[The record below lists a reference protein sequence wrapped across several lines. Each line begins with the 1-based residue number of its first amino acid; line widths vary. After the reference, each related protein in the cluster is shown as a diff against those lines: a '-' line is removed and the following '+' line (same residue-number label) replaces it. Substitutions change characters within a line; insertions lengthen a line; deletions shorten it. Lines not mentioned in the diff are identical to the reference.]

1 MEIKACRTLDKDLLM
16 SKPEP
21 AKERSILDF
30 CADIVRKVSSLKIAC
45 DFAIKATELL
55 IRDNYVRINVSRRL
69 TAREIKSFRKEE
81 IYREIDKLSDLV
93 KLFNILYIGI
103 AYGGIEKKFA
113 QNVLKFIEDNGP
125 NHRYDMVTIE
135 ATKNNNEI
143 KFLT

>member
-1 MEIKACRTLDKDLLM
+1 M
-16 SKPEP
+16 SEP
-21 AKERSILDF
+21 ANERSIFDL
-30 CADIVRKVSSLKIAC
+30 CAEIVRKVSSLKIAC

-81 IYREIDKLSDLV
+81 IYKEIDRLIDLV

-103 AYGGIEKKFA
+103 AYGGIEKNFA
-113 QNVLKFIEDNGP
+113 KTVLKFIEDNGP
-125 NHRYDMVTIE
+125 NHRYDRVTVE
-135 ATKNNNEI
+135 AAKDNNEI

>member
-1 MEIKACRTLDKDLLM
+1 M

-21 AKERSILDF
+21 AKERSILDLG
-30 CADIVRKVSSLKIAC
+30 AEIVKKVSSLKIAC

-55 IRDNYVRINVSRRL
+55 IRDNYVRINISRRL

-81 IYREIDKLSDLV
+81 IYQEIDKLSDLV

>member
-1 MEIKACRTLDKDLLM
+1 M

-21 AKERSILDF
+21 AKERSVLDL
-30 CADIVRKVSSLKIAC
+30 CADIVRKVSSLKIAS

-69 TAREIKSFRKEE
+69 TAREIKSFRKED
-81 IYREIDKLSDLV
+81 IYQEIDKLIDLV

-125 NHRYDMVTIE
+125 NHRYDMVTVE
-135 ATKNNNEI
+135 AAKDNNEI